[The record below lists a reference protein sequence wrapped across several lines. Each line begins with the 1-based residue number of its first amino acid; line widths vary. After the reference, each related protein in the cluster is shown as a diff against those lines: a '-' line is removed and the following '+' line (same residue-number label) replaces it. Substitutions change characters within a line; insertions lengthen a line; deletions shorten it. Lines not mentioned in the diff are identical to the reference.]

1 MPKLM
6 RCNRVTTGIPAELLV
21 SREGEILDAVVT
33 AAALVSRTGGWV
45 EPAEGDKLLNFLERE
60 EFLTVFSRA
69 EMLDLF
75 ERSVREM
82 RLPGGSMMAS
92 DRLRQCARHTLGQCA
107 RHTLAPLI
115 PDIGEQIAAADC
127 RLDPREERIPQRL
140 FARAALRRNAE
151 PRSTGNGNAPR
162 DQSC

>member
-6 RCNRVTTGIPAELLV
+6 PRNRVATGIPAELLV

-92 DRLRQCARHTLGQCA
+92 DRLRQCARHS
-107 RHTLAPLI
+107 LAPLI

-140 FARAALRRNAE
+140 PVTLCARRSPSERRA
-151 PRSTGNGNAPR
+151 
-162 DQSC
+162 